1 MENAKKRTSRPY
13 LCIVFF
19 IVLDLGLTRLG
30 YRGIPFFMSKRKFD
44 EANQSLETLLK

>member
-1 MENAKKRTSRPY
+1 MGNAKKRTSGPY

-30 YRGIPFFMSKRKFD
+30 YRGIPFFMSKRKF
-44 EANQSLETLLK
+44 NKPN

>member
-1 MENAKKRTSRPY
+1 MENTKKRTSGPY

-44 EANQSLETLLK
+44 EAN

>member
-1 MENAKKRTSRPY
+1 MENAKKRALGLY

-30 YRGIPFFMSKRKFD
+30 YRGIPFFMSKRKF
-44 EANQSLETLLK
+44 NKPN

>member
-1 MENAKKRTSRPY
+1 MKNAKKWTPGPY

-30 YRGIPFFMSKRKFD
+30 YRGIPFFISKRKFA